1 MVSLP
6 PDVNT
11 KLFYDGV
18 WNDISGDLRLTQA
31 LEITRGVSSEGSTPD
46 PVEASALLNNRHLE
60 YSPRNPTSPLFGKI
74 GRNTPIQFDL
84 EEGGPYLLFPSGI
97 HSVSTPD
104 AASLD
109 VLGDI
114 DVRFDV
120 QPNDWGSPQMLVIRW
135 ASGGNLH
142 YSFAIG
148 QNREIWFWWSPT
160 GLSAAT
166 VSAKTTVPVPFYDDQ
181 RVTIR
186 VTVDVNNG
194 ASGNTTTFYYA
205 DALEPEEWIPIGA
218 PVVNSGTT
226 SLFNATAPLFIGDNQ
241 VSLLPDGSSGISRL
255 QGKAY
260 GLQVRDGIDGTLE
273 VDLDV
278 ATNAV
283 AGGTTFTGN
292 DGRVWTRS
300 GTSSL
305 SNVYTRFVGEVP
317 AWPPLRHLTGNDK
330 TTAINPTGI
339 TRRLDAGNKP
349 VDSAILRFIKD
360 MGPIECWP
368 LTDGQ
373 NSEAGKSLLGG
384 RDMIMTIEPGTT
396 DKAGIWAAGS
406 LAEWIEPVIQIP
418 PDATGQLS
426 GQVPAL
432 AQDETWSVDFF
443 LRGGGNESAGV
454 FNIYG
459 RGAGTATNPRVWIQM
474 VFNGNLDTLS
484 TIWTYEE
491 NDTSSSGLVF
501 SPNPTANI
509 YDDALHHVRFTAN
522 PGISSTV
529 CDLYIDGVL
538 TATGSFAFVME
549 PVKTLYL
556 GWGFLTLTNENMTDR
571 SFGYI
576 TYWDSSAPSAA
587 AVWDAVTG
595 HQGERAGTR
604 IERLAT
610 EANVVAA
617 VQGDVST
624 QVQMGIQQR
633 QKFVDLVQACATSDL
648 GYALEKRDAN
658 ALWYRSHVTLYNQT
672 PVFTLDFSN
681 GVVGAPFKPVDDDK
695 LSRNDV
701 SVQRESG
708 GVPSRQVLE
717 EGVMS
722 VQDPPLGIGRYDVA
736 YERNLYTDDLAAQL
750 AYQYLHLGTFDGLRY
765 TKITLDLANPRV
777 YAMIHKIFRADVG
790 DKIRITNLPE
800 DLPPDDVDLL
810 ILGYTEEIGADV
822 WRITFNCIPGEPWN
836 VGITNDD
843 ERGRADSDN
852 STLALSASSAATSIK
867 VITDPDKAR
876 WVNANPILNSNST
889 FDSGISGWN
898 AFGGATIAWNS
909 VLGHQGAGSIEVTTT
924 GAASPRAEGARVS
937 VAGDRQ
943 YVLSGWLHTDMVLG
957 ATASVSVN
965 WYTALSGG
973 SYISTSSINLATMPT
988 GEWTYFEGVVT
999 APATALGA
1007 GVLTSLGGTP
1017 AAGLVWRGDELQL
1030 RDYVAASY
1038 PSDFPFDIK
1047 ASGERMTVTAIA
1059 QGVEDNFTRTVTAG
1073 WGTAN
1078 SGQAW
1083 STSGGSSTDYTVGS
1097 GVGNHIMTTTNVSRR
1112 TFLDA
1117 GYADSDLYCTI
1128 TVPATS
1134 TGGSQFAGV
1143 MSRYTSGADVYY
1155 VRLEFT
1161 TANAV
1166 NYTIRKR
1173 TGDVDTQLAS
1183 YTTAHTHTAGDSYKI
1198 RFQTVGSTLRAKFW
1212 LNAAGNSEPHVWQM
1226 TATDTDQPSAT
1237 SVGMR
1242 SIVSTGNTNTN
1253 PTIRYDD
1260 FLNIRPQNFTVT
1272 RSVNGVVKALP
1283 AGDSV
1288 SLALP
1293 VYVAL

>member
-1 MVSLP
+1 MASLP
-6 PDVNT
+6 PSIKT

-18 WNDISGDLRLTQA
+18 WNDISTDLRTTSN
-31 LEITRGVSSEGSTPD
+31 LEITRGISSEGSTPD
-46 PVEASALLNNRHLE
+46 PVEASAVLNNRHLE

-104 AASLD
+104 ASSLD
-109 VLGDI
+109 VTGDI
-114 DVRFDV
+114 DIRFDV
-120 QPNDWGSPQMLVIRW
+120 QPDDWGSPQMLVIRW

-148 QNREIWFWWSPT
+148 QNREVWFWWSPT
-160 GLSAAT
+160 GLAAAT

-186 VTVDVNNG
+186 VTLDVNNG

-205 DALEPEEWIPIGA
+205 DALEPEEWIPIGD

-226 SLFNATAPLFIGDNQ
+226 SLFNATAPLYIGDNQ
-241 VSLLPDGSSGISRL
+241 VSILPDSSSGISRL

-283 AGGTTFTGN
+283 AGGTTFTGT

-373 NSEAGKSLLGG
+373 NSEVGKSLLGG
-384 RDMIMTIEPGTT
+384 RDMIMTIDPGTT
-396 DKAGIWAAGS
+396 DQPGKWAAGS

-418 PDATGQLS
+418 PDATGQLV
-426 GQVPAL
+426 GQVPTL
-432 AQDETWSVDFF
+432 ADGETWSVDFF

-454 FNIYG
+454 FNIYD
-459 RGAGTATNPRVWIQM
+459 RGNGTDQSPRVWIQM

-484 TIWTYEE
+484 TIWTYEQT
-491 NDTSSSGLVF
+491 DSSSSGLVF
-501 SPNPTANI
+501 SPNPAAAI
-509 YDDALHHVRFTAN
+509 YDDNLHHVRFTAN
-522 PGISSTV
+522 PGVSSTV

-556 GWGFLTLTNENMTDR
+556 GWGFLTLADQNMTDR

-587 AVWDAVTG
+587 EVWDAVNG

-610 EANVVAA
+610 EAGVVAA
-617 VQGDVST
+617 IQGDVST

-633 QKFVDLVQACATSDL
+633 QKFVDLVQTCATSDL

-658 ALWYRSHVTLYNQT
+658 ALWYRSHTTLYNQT
-672 PVFTLDFSN
+672 PVFELDFSN
-681 GVVGAPFKPVDDDK
+681 GVVGAPFKPIDDDK

-717 EGVMS
+717 EGTMS
-722 VQDPPLGIGRYDVA
+722 VQDPPNGIGRYDVA

-765 TKITLDLANPRV
+765 SKITLDLANPRV
-777 YAMIHKIFRADVG
+777 YAMIHKIFRAEVG

-810 ILGYTEEIGADV
+810 ILGYTEEIGPDT

-867 VITDPDKAR
+867 VITDPDRVR
-876 WVNANPILNSNST
+876 WV
-889 FDSGISGWN
+889 D
-898 AFGGATIAWNS
+898 
-909 VLGHQGAGSIEVTTT
+909 TTNF
-924 GAASPRAEGARVS
+924 S
-937 VAGDRQ
+937 
-943 YVLSGWLHTDMVLG
+943 
-957 ATASVSVN
+957 
-965 WYTALSGG
+965 
-973 SYISTSSINLATMPT
+973 
-988 GEWTYFEGVVT
+988 
-999 APATALGA
+999 
-1007 GVLTSLGGTP
+1007 
-1017 AAGLVWRGDELQL
+1017 
-1030 RDYVAASY
+1030 
-1038 PSDFPFDIK
+1038 SDFPFDIK
-1047 ASGERMTVTAIA
+1047 ASGERMTVTAIT
-1059 QGVEDNFTRTVTAG
+1059 QGVEDNFSRTVTGG
-1073 WGTAN
+1073 WGSAN
-1078 SGQAW
+1078 TGQAW
-1083 STSGGSSTDYTVGS
+1083 STSGGSASDYSVGS
-1097 GVGNHIMTTTNVSRR
+1097 GVGNHVCATTNVSRR

-1117 GYADSDLYCTI
+1117 GYADSDLYCKI
-1128 TVPATS
+1128 TVPALS
-1134 TGGSQFAGV
+1134 TGASQFGSV
-1143 MSRYTSGADVYY
+1143 VSRYTGADDLYY

-1166 NYTIRKR
+1166 NCTLRKR
-1173 TGDVDTQLAS
+1173 TGGTDTQLAS
-1183 YTTAHTHTAGDSYKI
+1183 FTTGVTHTAGASYKI

-1212 LNAAGNSEPHVWQM
+1212 PDLATDTEPHVWQM

-1242 SIVSTGNTNTN
+1242 SIVSTGNTNVN

-1260 FLNIRPQNFTVT
+1260 FLNIRPQTFTVT
-1272 RSVNGVVKALP
+1272 RSVNGVVKSLP

>member
-6 PDVNT
+6 PTVKT

-31 LEITRGVSSEGSTPD
+31 LEITRGISSEGSTPD

-84 EEGGPYLLFPSGI
+84 ETGGPYLLFPSGI

-114 DVRFDV
+114 DVRMDV
-120 QPNDWGSPQMLVIRW
+120 QPDDWGSPQMLAIRW

-142 YSFAIG
+142 WSFAIG
-148 QNREIWFWWSPT
+148 QDREIWFWWSPT
-160 GLSAAT
+160 GLAANT
-166 VSAKTTVPVPFYDDQ
+166 VSATTTVAAPFFDDQ

-205 DALEPEEWIPIGA
+205 DALEPEEWIPIGD

-226 SLFNATAPLFIGDNQ
+226 SLFNATAPLYIGDNQ
-241 VSLLPDGSSGISRL
+241 VSLLPDSSSGISRL

-278 ATNAV
+278 VTNALV
-283 AGGTTFTGN
+283 GGTTFTGN

-305 SNVYTRFVGEVP
+305 TNVYTRFVGEVP

-349 VDSAILRFIKD
+349 IDSALLRYIKEQ
-360 MGPIECWP
+360 GPVECWP

-373 NSEAGKSLLGG
+373 NSVSGKSLIGG

-396 DKAGIWAAGS
+396 DRPGIWAAGQ

-418 PDATGQLS
+418 PDATGNLA

-459 RGAGTATNPRVWIQM
+459 RGAGTNTNPRVWIQM

-484 TIWTYEE
+484 TLWNYEE
-491 NDTSSSGLVF
+491 NDTSSTGLVF
-501 SPNPTANI
+501 SPNPDAAI
-509 YDDALHHVRFTAN
+509 YDDQLHHVRFTAN

-556 GWGFLTLTNENMTDR
+556 GWGFLTIADQNMTDR
-571 SFGYI
+571 SFGYV
-576 TYWDSSAPSAA
+576 TYWDSTGPSAA
-587 AVWDAVTG
+587 EVYDAATG
-595 HQGERAGTR
+595 FQGERAGTR
-604 IERLAT
+604 VERIA
-610 EANVVAA
+610 AQAGVASA

-624 QVQMGIQQR
+624 QVQMGIQQMGKTVELF
-633 QKFVDLVQACATSDL
+633 QTCATSDL
-648 GYALEKRDAN
+648 GYALEKRDEN
-658 ALWYRSHVTLYNQT
+658 AIWYRSHTTLYNQT
-672 PVFTLDFSN
+672 PVFELDFSN
-681 GVVGAPFKPVDDDK
+681 GVVGAPFRPIDDDK
-695 LSRNDV
+695 LTRNDV

-708 GVPSRQVLE
+708 GVPSRQILE
-717 EGVMS
+717 EGALS
-722 VQDPPLGIGRYDVA
+722 IQDPPLGVGRYDVA
-736 YERNLYTDDLAAQL
+736 YERNVYTDDLAANL

-765 TKITLDLANPRV
+765 PKITIDLANPRV
-777 YAMIHKIFRADVG
+777 YAQIHKILRADVG
-790 DKIRITNLPE
+790 DKIRLTNLPE
-800 DLPPDDVDLL
+800 DLPPDDVDLI

-822 WRITFNCIPGEPWN
+822 WRITFNCVPGEPWN

-852 STLALSASSAATSIK
+852 PTLALSASSAATTIK
-867 VITDPDKAR
+867 VITNSDKAR
-876 WVNANPILNSNST
+876 WVDST
-889 FDSGISGWN
+889 NFS
-898 AFGGATIAWNS
+898 
-909 VLGHQGAGSIEVTTT
+909 
-924 GAASPRAEGARVS
+924 
-937 VAGDRQ
+937 
-943 YVLSGWLHTDMVLG
+943 
-957 ATASVSVN
+957 
-965 WYTALSGG
+965 
-973 SYISTSSINLATMPT
+973 
-988 GEWTYFEGVVT
+988 
-999 APATALGA
+999 
-1007 GVLTSLGGTP
+1007 
-1017 AAGLVWRGDELQL
+1017 
-1030 RDYVAASY
+1030 
-1038 PSDFPFDIK
+1038 SDFPFDIK
-1047 ASGERMTVTAIA
+1047 ASGERMTVTAIT
-1059 QGVEDNFTRTVTAG
+1059 QGVEDRYGRTTANG
-1073 WGTAN
+1073 WGSADT
-1078 SGQAW
+1078 GQAW
-1083 STSGGSSTDYTVGS
+1083 TTSGGSASDYSVGS

-1112 TFLDA
+1112 TFLDN
-1117 GYADSDLYCTI
+1117 GYADSDLFCKI
-1128 TVPATS
+1128 TVPALS
-1134 TGGSQFAGV
+1134 TGASQFAGV
-1143 MSRYTSGADVYY
+1143 VSRYTGADDLYY
-1155 VRLEFT
+1155 VRLGFT
-1161 TANAV
+1161 TADAV
-1166 NYTIRKR
+1166 NFTLRKR
-1173 TGDVDTQLAS
+1173 TGGTDTQLAS
-1183 YTTAHTHTAGDSYKI
+1183 YTTAETHTAGASYKI

-1212 LNAAGNSEPHVWQM
+1212 PDTAGNTEPPAWQV

-1242 SIVSTGNTNTN
+1242 SIVSTGNTNVN

-1260 FLNIRPQNFTVT
+1260 FFNIRPQTFTVT
-1272 RSVNGVVKALP
+1272 RSVNGVVKSLP
-1283 AGDSV
+1283 AGDAV
-1288 SLALP
+1288 SLVMP